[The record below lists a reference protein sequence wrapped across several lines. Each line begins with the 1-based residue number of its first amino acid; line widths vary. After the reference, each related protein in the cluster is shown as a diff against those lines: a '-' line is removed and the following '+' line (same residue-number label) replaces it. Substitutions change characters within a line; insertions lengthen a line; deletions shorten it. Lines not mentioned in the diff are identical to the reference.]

1 MTTEYNLIKDNE
13 KIGGKEQF
21 QKRNNKIKEDSI
33 KVVKG
38 LEKQREKDFDY
49 IELMLKNKLLEYEGL
64 EQLQEG
70 YWIIQTLDWVK
81 EEIKKLKDKK

>member
-81 EEIKKLKDKK
+81 EEIKKQ